1 MSFGDHSCTGQKLYP
16 RWTFKSDHSRKG
28 KKESPRMTFEGF
40 SGAAAAQ
47 AKHYAPEGRSKVLWG
62 PQLQW

>member
-1 MSFGDHSCTGQKLYP
+1 
-16 RWTFKSDHSRKG
+16 
-28 KKESPRMTFEGF
+28 MTFEGF